1 MKTTFQAAALAAL
14 ILAAAPFAWAGQ
26 FRLITAGQ
34 QVTVANSDLE
44 VTPSQDWNH
53 LGSRVGRNAESWT
66 MDGLSLDDVT
76 FYGGIVNDET
86 LFKERNKKDKPL
98 PKFSSTMLP
107 PDVVQMFEESYRIA
121 NDTSV
126 FSVDKV
132 EPTKFLGASGFRFEY
147 AFTSKDEVERKGVG
161 TAAIVGGKLYMITY
175 EAPVIYYFAKY
186 VDAYGKIADSGV
198 LAPPAKK

>member
-1 MKTTFQAAALAAL
+1 MRATFRVALLAAVVL
-14 ILAAAPFAWAGQ
+14 GTVAPAWAGQ
-26 FRLITAGQ
+26 FRLVSAGER
-34 QVTVANSDLE
+34 VTVAKSALV

-53 LGSRVGRNAESWT
+53 LGPRVGRNAESWT

-76 FYGGIVNDET
+76 FYGGIASDET
-86 LFKERNKKDKPL
+86 LFKEGNRKDKPL
-98 PKFSSTMLP
+98 PRFSATMLP

-132 EPTKFLGASGFRFEY
+132 EPTKFLGVDGVRFSY
-147 AFTSKDEVERKGVG
+147 RFTSRDEVERMGLG

-175 EAPVIYYFAKY
+175 EAPAIYYFDKY
-186 VDAYGKIADSGV
+186 VDAYGKIVDSGALV
-198 LAPPAKK
+198 AKK